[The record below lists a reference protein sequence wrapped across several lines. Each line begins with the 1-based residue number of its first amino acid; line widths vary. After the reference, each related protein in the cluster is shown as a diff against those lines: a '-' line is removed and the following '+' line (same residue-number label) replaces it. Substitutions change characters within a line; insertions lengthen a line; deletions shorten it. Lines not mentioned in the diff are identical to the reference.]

1 MARTSNDI
9 TGSEKLLLQQLD
21 ALPDSGASE
30 ALAKVSGQIVNK
42 TITGGSGSP
51 GGSDTQVQ
59 FNDGGSFGGEAG
71 MTYNK
76 TTDTLTVAGDVLADR
91 IALEDTNS
99 SHRLYIDPGTDLSAD
114 RTLTLTT
121 GDASRTLTMAGDAT
135 ISGTNTGDQTIT
147 LSGDVTGTGTGAITA
162 TIANDAV
169 TYAKIQNVSA
179 TDKILGRSS
188 VGAGDIEEIDCTA
201 AGRALLDDVD
211 ASAQRTT
218 LGLGTL
224 ATQNGTFSGTSS
236 GTNTGD
242 QTITNTSDATSHTV
256 TLSASGGSVQL
267 IEGTNIT
274 LTTGGT
280 GSAGTV
286 TIAASGGSGD
296 VTAAASLT
304 DEAIVR
310 GDGGVKGVQ
319 TSGVTISD
327 TNVVSG
333 ATQLNVDNLRLDGN
347 TLSSTDTNGNINL
360 TPNGTGEVVSGIL
373 RASGSAGVVLKNNAG
388 TAQAEF
394 GAGGGTNATINGTTN
409 IAAASADY
417 HQIAGGTGTI
427 TDTATGSSTDIN
439 INLVPKGTGRL
450 QAGGVNVPTISST
463 DTLTNKTLTSPTLTT
478 PVLGTPSS
486 GTLTNCTGLPVAG
499 GGTGAATFTDGGV
512 IIGNGTGALQVT
524 SAGTAGQVL
533 TSNGAGV
540 DPTFQTPSSFGVPL
554 NLSISSYETSTVYTD
569 DVAYIATVSAGDL
582 TAYCNGTNTSLR
594 RYNGTTLQSISSTT
608 IWASTTTN
616 CGVVII
622 GGYVYFHLI
631 NSTTERRIYRAAT
644 TTNIASSGNWT
655 QLTLSGANFA
665 AATGFN
671 LQMIGYGNGA
681 FWFADATNGVYMYAT
696 LSGTTLTQQGT
707 ITVTG
712 SDYNLGSAVNN
723 NGVFASF
730 NSAPFIRMANF
741 SGTLQTDRTVNN
753 ASNAR
758 PINVEDYLYILTAS
772 NTYTRVD
779 L

>member
-59 FNDGGSFGGEAG
+59 FNDGGSFGGDAG

-121 GDASRTLTMAGDAT
+121 GDASRTLTMSGDAT

-188 VGAGDIEEIDCTA
+188 AGAGDVQEIDCTA

-256 TLSASGGSVQL
+256 TLSGSGGSVQL

-280 GSAGTV
+280 GANGTV

-296 VTAAASLT
+296 VTAASNLT
-304 DEAIVR
+304 DNAIVR
-310 GDGGVKGVQ
+310 GDLGVKGVQ

-347 TLSSTDTNGNINL
+347 TISTTNTDGDL
-360 TPNGTGEVVSGIL
+360 TLAPNGTGDVVL
-373 RASGSAGVVLKNNAG
+373 DRLKASGSAGIIIQNTSG
-388 TAQAEF
+388 TQQAEF

-409 IAAASADY
+409 IATASADY

-450 QAGGVNVPTISST
+450 QVGGVNVPTISST

-499 GGTGAATFTDGGV
+499 GGTGLASATAYAVLCGGTTS
-512 IIGNGTGALQVT
+512 TGAFQSIASV
-524 SAGTAGQVL
+524 GTAGQVL
-533 TSNGAGV
+533 TSNGAGAL
-540 DPTFQTPSSFGVPL
+540 PTFQTATSPVDPYPEVNTVFENLSRYTNTQTGSAVTPVLNTFGLLLNTSTGTTSTTRLNWVPRQTGYMSQVNGIAKFSFGLNGWGGSAVIAYVTIGTITNDSGGWFGSQRHIGFKIVKASGTITLYASVADGATENNQTLTTLSDGVDYTIDTAIVITGNTSATFYYSKEQAAMSAGTTLSTNFPTSSF
-554 NLSISSYETSTVYTD
+554 SSSTGMQFCLGNNG
-569 DVAYIATVSAGDL
+569 VSAG
-582 TAYCNGTNTSLR
+582 N
-594 RYNGTTLQSISSTT
+594 Q
-608 IWASTTTN
+608 
-616 CGVVII
+616 
-622 GGYVYFHLI
+622 
-631 NSTTERRIYRAAT
+631 
-644 TTNIASSGNWT
+644 
-655 QLTLSGANFA
+655 
-665 AATGFN
+665 
-671 LQMIGYGNGA
+671 
-681 FWFADATNGVYMYAT
+681 
-696 LSGTTLTQQGT
+696 
-707 ITVTG
+707 
-712 SDYNLGSAVNN
+712 
-723 NGVFASF
+723 
-730 NSAPFIRMANF
+730 
-741 SGTLQTDRTVNN
+741 
-753 ASNAR
+753 
-758 PINVEDYLYILTAS
+758 LYIYSAS
-772 NTYTRVD
+772 YKRTS
-779 L
+779 